1 MNRQASIWILTDD
14 DPLIAIL
21 MTMLQSEDWGVR
33 MFGSTAECAV
43 ALNASYGEKPDLV
56 IARIATPD
64 VSVVEIL
71 QSDFG
76 TTLVHNPVIVLSDVQ
91 SPDIRRVCFGLGGL
105 DYIIMPF
112 PMEEL
117 MVKMRRI
124 LSRPSVGTVDVESI
138 ALDPVTM
145 TATCGRLVSPSLTSK
160 EYQILSRLVVSRNRP
175 TPRDEIINSVWNST
189 KIGPKTIDVHICN
202 LRRKLTY
209 IDLDIRACPPSDYLL
224 TTTRPEP
231 TRAR

>member
-1 MNRQASIWILTDD
+1 MN
-14 DPLIAIL
+14 
-21 MTMLQSEDWGVR
+21 MLQREDWGVR
-33 MFGSTAECAV
+33 LFGSTAACAV
-43 ALNASYGEKPDLV
+43 ALNSSDGEKPDLV
-56 IARIATPD
+56 ITGISTPD
-64 VSVVEIL
+64 ISVVEIL

-76 TTLVHNPVIVLSDVQ
+76 STLVQYPVIVLSTVQ
-91 SPDIRRVCFGLGGL
+91 APDIRRVCFGLGVL

-124 LSRPSVGTVDVESI
+124 LSRSSVGTVDLESV

-145 TATCGRLVSPSLTSK
+145 TATCGRLVSPGLTSK
-160 EYQILSRLVVSRNRP
+160 EYQILSRLMVSGNRP
-175 TPRDEIINSVWNST
+175 TPRDEIINSVWNGA

-209 IDLDIRACPPSDYLL
+209 IDLDLRACAPSDYLL
-224 TTTRPEP
+224 ATARPEP
-231 TRAR
+231 TRAT